1 MTEELTRHQS
11 LQPFSRDHV
20 VALFHAQRFIKSEN
34 TTLQEKGALV
44 RAFLTDWTSAIL
56 KGFDDEE
63 RVLLPLTQNRQDRIK
78 LERDHSELKQLVSFL
93 VKGTISSNH
102 MQELLIKLGHSLDQ
116 HIRWEEHHYFPS
128 IESSLS
134 PQQLEILEK
143 TTEEIEAN
151 RKRTLTQ

>member
-20 VALFHAQRFIKSEN
+20 VALFHAQRFIKSGN
-34 TTLQEKGALV
+34 TSLQEKGALV
-44 RAFLTDWTSAIL
+44 RAFMADWASAIS
-56 KGFDDEE
+56 KNFDDEE

-78 LERDHSELKQLVSFL
+78 LERDHNELKQLVSFL
-93 VKGTISSNH
+93 NKGSISANH

-128 IESSLS
+128 IEASLS
-134 PQQLEILEK
+134 PQQLETLEGK
-143 TTEEIEAN
+143 TSEIEAS